1 MKVKSENVEEKY
13 LAQYKEAA
21 KGCWYVESYFKIS
34 HIERRQ
40 AKNATFVKDWANIII
55 PSGFLKNG
63 K

>member
-34 HIERRQ
+34 HIDRRQ
-40 AKNATFVKDWANIII
+40 AKNATFVKDWETN
-55 PSGFLKNG
+55 
-63 K
+63 